1 MKFYRLFFNF
11 IAIITFLPILVLL
24 ILLPS
29 EVVYRFPSPWSYFM
43 FAGQVFVASCLL
55 TAIFQFGILD
65 FIGLRQL
72 AAREGKRELVTGGL
86 YRYVRHPFYTFALL
100 FLWLSPVVTV
110 NLLVLYLALTI
121 YVHIGIYFE
130 ERKLLR
136 EFGDQYVEYR
146 ANTPMLIP
154 GLKLFGNKWYSRF
167 VIKQQS
173 PDKV

>member
-1 MKFYRLFFNF
+1 
-11 IAIITFLPILVLL
+11 
-24 ILLPS
+24 
-29 EVVYRFPSPWSYFM
+29 M

-72 AAREGKRELVTGGL
+72 ATRESKRDLVTRGL

-100 FLWLSPVVTV
+100 FLWLSPVLTV

-136 EFGDQYVEYR
+136 EFGDQYVNYR